1 MNRWLVDFVAA
12 PVRALDEEQRSFLL
26 SDRGRRVDYEVILTL
41 LTAAVALTIQYY
53 LFTERNPLASM
64 FRIASRDAELVRH
77 GYWAIGQIIAFA
89 LIPLPV
95 VILIFRRSPAEYGL
109 KLRGITA
116 CWWVYLSMY
125 LLMLPALIWASN
137 NDRFL
142 RTYPFYRL
150 AENESLWPRLIAWE
164 IVYAVQFIALE
175 FFFRG
180 FLLHGTKRRFG
191 VYAIF
196 VMMLPYCI
204 IHFGKP
210 MPETLGAIVAGIVL
224 GFMSLKT
231 GSIGMGAALH
241 IAIAWTMDAL
251 AIWRVSS

>member
-1 MNRWLVDFVAA
+1 MM
-12 PVRALDEEQRSFLL
+12 
-26 SDRGRRVDYEVILTL
+26 T
-41 LTAAVALTIQYY
+41 
-53 LFTERNPLASM
+53 
-64 FRIASRDAELVRH
+64 
-77 GYWAIGQIIAFA
+77 
-89 LIPLPV
+89 
-95 VILIFRRSPAEYGL
+95 
-109 KLRGITA
+109 
-116 CWWVYLSMY
+116 CWWVYLLMY
-125 LLMLPALIWASN
+125 LVMLPVLVWASA

-142 RTYPFYRL
+142 RTYPFYRP

-164 IVYAVQFIALE
+164 ILYAIQFVALE

-196 VMMLPYCI
+196 VTVLPYCM

-210 MPETLGAIVAGIVL
+210 MTETLGAIVAGIFL

-241 IAIAWTMDAL
+241 IAIAWSMDAL
-251 AIWRVSS
+251 ALWRTNS

>member
-1 MNRWLVDFVAA
+1 VFV
-12 PVRALDEEQRSFLL
+12 
-26 SDRGRRVDYEVILTL
+26 
-41 LTAAVALTIQYY
+41 TAAVALTLQHYV
-53 LFTERNPLASM
+53 FTEGRLQCSAITALP
-64 FRIASRDAELVRH
+64 RDLQLVRH
-77 GYWAIGQIIAFA
+77 GFWAVGQITTYAI
-89 LIPLPV
+89 LPVLV
-95 VILIFRRSPAEYGL
+95 VILLLRRRPADYGL
-109 KLRGITA
+109 KLRGLTTL
-116 CWWVYLSMY
+116 WWVYLLLYM
-125 LLMLPALIWASN
+125 LMLPVLAWASG

-164 IVYAVQFIALE
+164 LLYAVQFMALE

-180 FLLHGTKRRFG
+180 FLLHGAKRRFG
-191 VYAIF
+191 IYAIL
-196 VMMLPYCI
+196 VSMLPYCM

-251 AIWRVSS
+251 AIWRVGNG